1 MATGVG
7 AGYLLRHALAIA
19 VLPVTVAVVVP
30 VWLARRNDVTLALGD
45 GPGAVAM
52 LVAGVG
58 LAGVG
63 LLLFVG
69 SVGRFAAEGRGTL
82 APWDPPRELVIS
94 GPYRHVRNP
103 MISGV
108 TLMLFGEA
116 LVLRSRAHLLWA
128 CLFLA
133 ANALYIPLV
142 EEPALARRFGDGYRE
157 YCRQVPRL
165 IPRLKP

>member
-108 TLMLFGEA
+108 TLMLFG
-116 LVLRSRAHLLWA
+116 
-128 CLFLA
+128 
-133 ANALYIPLV
+133 
-142 EEPALARRFGDGYRE
+142 
-157 YCRQVPRL
+157 
-165 IPRLKP
+165 